1 MFQFHEE
8 YPIFVRRL
16 ERRDVLLTD
25 VHRRGSCVL
34 KEQDTCERKGIGDM
48 S

>member
-1 MFQFHEE
+1 MFQFHEQ

-16 ERRDVLLTD
+16 ERRDVLLAD

-34 KEQDTCERKGIGDM
+34 KEHDTCESKGIRDV

>member
-8 YPIFVRRL
+8 YPIFVRGL
-16 ERRDVLLTD
+16 KRRDVLLAD

-34 KEQDTCERKGIGDM
+34 EEHDTRESKGIRNM

>member
-8 YPIFVRRL
+8 YSVFIRRL
-16 ERRDVLLTD
+16 KRRDVLLAN
-25 VHRRGSCVL
+25 VHRRGSRVL
-34 KEQDTCERKGIGDM
+34 KEHDAYEGQGIGDM

>member
-1 MFQFHEE
+1 MLQFHEE

-16 ERRDVLLTD
+16 ERRDVLLAD
-25 VHRRGSCVL
+25 VHRRGSRVL
-34 KEQDTCERKGIGDM
+34 KEHDARESKGIRDM